1 MARSFVQSFL
11 LPLVC
16 GGRLHVGRPL
26 GPTAVERLARA
37 VAAGEAADAVAA
49 LAVVRREVAARFL
62 PDAAP
67 PALDEATL
75 RLGAALHDLLLLIH
89 PGLEG
94 AGLPRR
100 QARVAAVAKAL
111 AALGP
116 PASAEEAVERHSLL
130 ARIAE
135 IGRTDSTVTFWLGR
149 ETFVGR
155 VPPPRVTALPTVRRV
170 RVDAV
175 RRSWLRDIGV
185 PSVARDAVL
194 ALSIASPLGEAL
206 DPLRLE
212 PPLAWSRILPV
223 LRAPALG
230 RIVAGR
236 LLEVGL
242 PRAGASL
249 AAALLRFASF
259 QDPPGGAPATPDAV
273 AFALR
278 FLAHL
283 VWLDVLFFKAGAA
296 AAAPLGSAPSAAPL
310 GSAPSAAPLG
320 SAPSAAPLGSAASA
334 APLGGA
340 GAASPAGG
348 ELAAMLTAAASRAP
362 GLVWPR
368 DVPPD
373 GELGRAFAARLEAL
387 ALVARTQPAPAIEAA
402 RGVAAFAASELPAGA
417 AAFAAR
423 QRTPIYI

>member
-1 MARSFVQSFL
+1 VARSFVRSFL

-26 GPTAVERLARA
+26 GAAAVERLARA
-37 VAAGEAADAVAA
+37 VADGEGADAVSA
-49 LAVVRREVAARFL
+49 LAVLRREVAARFL
-62 PDAAP
+62 PDAGP

-75 RLGAALHDLLLLIH
+75 RLGAALHDLLVLVH

-94 AGLPRR
+94 PGLPRR
-100 QARVAAVAKAL
+100 QARIAATAKAL
-111 AALGP
+111 ASLGA

-130 ARIAE
+130 ARIGE
-135 IGRTDSTVTFWLGR
+135 IGRTDSTVSFWLGR
-149 ETFVGR
+149 ETFIGR
-155 VPPPRVTALPTVRRV
+155 VPPARVTALPNLRRV

-185 PSVARDAVL
+185 PSVAREAVL

-223 LRAPALG
+223 LRAPALA

-242 PRAGASL
+242 PRAGGGL

-259 QDPPGGAPATPDAV
+259 QDPPGGAAATPDAV

-283 VWLDVLFFKAGAA
+283 VWLDVLFANGAA
-296 AAAPLGSAPSAAPL
+296 AAPDAATAPPAGAPL
-310 GSAPSAAPLG
+310 
-320 SAPSAAPLGSAASA
+320 AS
-334 APLGGA
+334 
-340 GAASPAGG
+340 
-348 ELAAMLTAAASRAP
+348 MLTAAAARAP

-368 DVPPD
+368 DVAPD
-373 GELGRAFAARLEAL
+373 GDLGRAFAARLEAF
-387 ALVARTQPAPAIEAA
+387 AVVARAQPAPAVEAA
-402 RGVAAFAASELPAGA
+402 RGVAAFAASELPMNA
-417 AAFAAR
+417 ASSGAR
-423 QRTPIYI
+423 QSSPIYI